1 MRKLQYLDKFSVT
14 DLGNSFFGVL
24 YKGRH
29 EAEGGYIS
37 PDGSSCLACL
47 RCWAQALTVSQQVL
61 LLLLNYGLI

>member
-29 EAEGGYIS
+29 EAEDCKPTS
-37 PDGSSCLACL
+37 AAPTS
-47 RCWAQALTVSQQVL
+47 
-61 LLLLNYGLI
+61 